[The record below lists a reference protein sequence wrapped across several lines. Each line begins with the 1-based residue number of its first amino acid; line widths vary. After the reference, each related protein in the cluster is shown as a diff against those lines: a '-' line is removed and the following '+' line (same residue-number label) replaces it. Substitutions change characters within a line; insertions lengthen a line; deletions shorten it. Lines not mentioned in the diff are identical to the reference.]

1 VSEEIKWHRYEEFP
15 KEGSVVAILTGHN
28 KNHVPISFQI
38 EFGEVDHYINRE
50 GEPTWCADTND
61 LSGGG
66 SYYPGQNDVMIACVF
81 NDLSPFFNILLY
93 ESVISLACLAISLAF
108 SVLF

>member
-66 SYYPGQNDVMIACVF
+66 SYYPGQNDGMIAWCYWDYINF
-81 NDLSPFFNILLY
+81 PEWIKHNFHWGDIPKGKIY
-93 ESVISLACLAISLAF
+93 E
-108 SVLF
+108 